1 MYIYNTISV
10 PRESRGPHIDK
21 LALPEKL
28 SVSGSGRN
36 SAARLSLAGPA
47 CLHQQRVYGDE
58 EVTSALPR
66 GIGGRGKMMAASRAR
81 RFALT
86 TQEPVSRV
94 VNASSSVFDG
104 VRPPMELPGPP
115 TLCARYKEKGNARRS
130 ERRCDCECAG
140 GGAPYHIWGAW
151 EREAAE
157 AHAPMATRSPKHR
170 GRGGCCAK
178 EWAVAMPI
186 AGRLEHAPASEA
198 RVARGRERRE
208 QKIGARLRRSS
219 AA

>member
-115 TLCARYKEKGNARRS
+115 TLCARCKEKGNARRS

-151 EREAAE
+151 Q
-157 AHAPMATRSPKHR
+157 
-170 GRGGCCAK
+170 
-178 EWAVAMPI
+178 
-186 AGRLEHAPASEA
+186 
-198 RVARGRERRE
+198 RERR
-208 QKIGARLRRSS
+208 QRRTHRWPPGPQSIVAGADAAQRNGLWPCRSLVASSMLLRVRH
-219 AA
+219 A

>member
-115 TLCARYKEKGNARRS
+115 TLCARCKEKGNARRS
-130 ERRCDCECAG
+130 ERRCDCECTLAAVPHIIYG
-140 GGAPYHIWGAW
+140 G
-151 EREAAE
+151 
-157 AHAPMATRSPKHR
+157 
-170 GRGGCCAK
+170 
-178 EWAVAMPI
+178 
-186 AGRLEHAPASEA
+186 
-198 RVARGRERRE
+198 RGRERGGG
-208 QKIGARLRRSS
+208 GARTDGHPVPKASWPGRMLRKGMGCGHADRWSPRACS
-219 AA
+219 CE